1 MAAAL
6 AAWLIVC
13 AGEGI
18 LAWFAQR
25 YFAAELADGTPFTE
39 GGAKAL
45 NRLGILTICLPP
57 GCATLADLAQAIIA
71 GHMRVNA
78 DFAADICFDKQR
90 LHRAGRH
97 VPRHVAAVP
106 PRRRAKTGG
115 LTPKIRSSPMPNG
128 MGLFYT

>member
-13 AGEGI
+13 AGEGV

-78 DFAADICFDKQR
+78 DFAADICFDNSS
-90 LHRAGRH
+90 HRTGRH

-115 LTPKIRSSPMPNG
+115 LTPKIRSGPMPFG

>member
-45 NRLGILTICLPP
+45 NRLGILTICLPL

-78 DFAADICFDKQR
+78 DFAADICFDNSGSIALGVMFLVMSLLCRLGAEQKQ
-90 LHRAGRH
+90 
-97 VPRHVAAVP
+97 AA
-106 PRRRAKTGG
+106 
-115 LTPKIRSSPMPNG
+115 
-128 MGLFYT
+128 